1 MKVRKISLSRQII
14 IILSIFLIISDALIG
29 TVVYKRMQTLFIEQV
44 QENAMNLARCAAMNI
59 EGRAFLEVIDGKDEA
74 YDEVLDELSLFLE
87 NSSLEYVYSFAKDDA
102 GNVFFVVDADP
113 DEPAEVGDE
122 YDEMLEGM
130 EKAFSGVTAADEEP
144 SSDEWGTYLSAYSPV
159 FDGDIVVGIVG
170 VDVSYDQILHSIR
183 RLVFVVVAICV
194 IAFLL
199 LFTILVFISNKMRKS
214 FAMLNDK
221 ITELADGSGDLNKK
235 ISINSGDE
243 FEVIGGSINA
253 FIAQLQNLVTQVANS
268 SNNSANGIRD
278 INNHTVTLSANME
291 ECSASTESV
300 SYQLERTAG
309 NLESLARDVE
319 NANENVA
326 EAFVRAKEAVELATI
341 HRLESEMQIKEI
353 QQDIEHV
360 MEQAKA
366 VEQVKKINEE
376 VLSIVNATKILSLNA
391 QIEAARAGEFGRGF
405 AVVAT
410 QVAQLSEDISAA
422 VVDIGEINDQV
433 IAAMRQM
440 VSYLNNMNTF
450 LNENVVR
457 DYAAFEEMGKDYG
470 QTTEE
475 MQNRMESLKTQSAEI
490 ADTVVGVSNSINDIS
505 KAVSDSATQ
514 IEQLCNSTVEISD
527 GIDQLLDIPILRVK
541 G

>member
-14 IILSIFLIISDALIG
+14 IILTIFLVISDTLIG

-44 QENAMNLARCAAMNI
+44 QENAKNLAQCAARN
-59 EGRAFLEVIDGKDEA
+59 IDGETFLAVMQGDEDA
-74 YDEVLDELSLFLE
+74 YEVVHDGLSLFLE
-87 NSSLEYVYSFAKDDA
+87 NSTLEYVYSFSKDEI
-102 GNVFFVVDADP
+102 GNIYFVVDADP
-113 DEPAEVGDE
+113 DDPAEVGDAYE
-122 YDEMLEGM
+122 EMLEGM
-130 EKAFSGVTAADEEP
+130 AIAFSGETAADEEP
-144 SSDEWGTYLSAYSPV
+144 SSDEWGTYLSAYSPI
-159 FDGDIVVGIVG
+159 FRGDEVVGIVG
-170 VDVSYDQILHSIR
+170 VDVSYDQIQHSIR
-183 RLVFVVVAICV
+183 RLTLAIVAICL
-194 IAFLL
+194 IAFFL
-199 LFTILVFISNKMRKS
+199 LFTILVMISNKMRKS
-214 FAMLNDK
+214 FALLNDK

-235 ISINSGDE
+235 ISIHSGDE
-243 FEVIGGSINA
+243 FEVIGESINE
-253 FIAQLQNLVTQVANS
+253 FIAQLSNLVNQVASS

-278 INNHTVTLSANME
+278 INNNTLTLSANME

-309 NLESLARDVE
+309 NIEALAKDVE
-319 NANENVA
+319 DANENVA
-326 EAFVRAKEAVELATI
+326 EAYQRAKEAVELATT
-341 HRLESEMQIKEI
+341 HRLESEAQIKKI
-353 QQDIEHV
+353 QQDIAHV

-410 QVAQLSEDISAA
+410 QVAQLSENISAA
-422 VVDIGEINDQV
+422 VVDIGDINDQV

-440 VSYLNNMNTF
+440 VAYLNNMNTF
-450 LNENVVR
+450 LNERVVL

-475 MQNRMESLKTQSAEI
+475 MQNRMDSLKVQSAEI
-490 ADTVVGVSNSINDIS
+490 ADTVLGVSNSINDIS
-505 KAVSDSATQ
+505 KAVSDSASQ

-527 GIDQLLDIPILRVK
+527 GIEQLLDIPILQIK
-541 G
+541 